1 MSFDDQFGHP
11 AGTMHET
18 NQILREI
25 LAAINGQTGLLEEMA
40 NDLEDLVVLLTPTPS
55 AVSAVITVQGGQDMG
70 LTVDTTT
77 GNAVLGFTDD
87 HEDPTNPPA
96 GDGSGLTVTFASDDA
111 AVATPGTAVAGT
123 DAAGNVNYEAPI
135 AVSAEG
141 SFNLSCVVANT
152 SGAPLTDDDG
162 VTEFV
167 QPQTV
172 NVPVSAGQAA
182 QGNLSVTE

>member
-1 MSFDDQFGHP
+1 
-11 AGTMHET
+11 
-18 NQILREI
+18 
-25 LAAINGQTGLLEEMA
+25 
-40 NDLEDLVVLLTPTPS
+40 
-55 AVSAVITVQGGQDMG
+55 MG

-87 HEDPTNPPA
+87 KNDPTGPPA

-141 SFNLSCVVANT
+141 SFGLSCVVGNA
-152 SGAPLTDDDG
+152 SGAELLDDDG
-162 VTEFV
+162 TTPFV
-167 QPQTV
+167 QPQSIT
-172 NVPVSAGQAA
+172 VPVSAGQAA